1 MKVLIIKLNYQY
13 IIQVY
18 TIHQS
23 YYQTVPFKHIVRLM
37 RCFHRNFFTHFL
49 RFWCCNN
56 LAMRKVI
63 CKKKSTIRHVW
74 GLTSIWVACL
84 SYNESMGNSCLWL
97 GRLISQSQSTTIYSH
112 LYTLRLIT
120 HGCLLKKSFLFGM
133 QKVNC
138 CIIYI
143 TFLRYLQWKMDV
155 WVCDCIKTINLL
167 KCHRFAETLSS
178 VKFQEPVNFSFR
190 DISSQWQGHSPRH
203 RNS

>member
-23 YYQTVPFKHIVRLM
+23 YYQTVLFKHIVRLM

-63 CKKKSTIRHVW
+63 CKKKIHNPPCLRPNLDLSRLSQLQWINGKFLSLVGTTHQ
-74 GLTSIWVACL
+74 SI
-84 SYNESMGNSCLWL
+84 SINYNLFSPLHFKAYHSWL
-97 GRLISQSQSTTIYSH
+97 PFE
-112 LYTLRLIT
+112 
-120 HGCLLKKSFLFGM
+120 KKFIFGM

-138 CIIYI
+138 CIIYV

-155 WVCDCIKTINLL
+155 WVFDCIKTINLL